1 MKMIPG
7 VVTRF
12 FIEVEILDEDGSLV
26 VTASAELNRAD
37 PITIS
42 KQWWGSV
49 GANLRPFVGQHLR
62 IRTPEGR
69 EGDFVVKA
77 STPAEADVVGFG
89 DPPL

>member
-1 MKMIPG
+1 MIPG

-12 FIEVEILDEDGSLV
+12 FVEVEILDEDGSLV

-37 PITIS
+37 PSTIS

-69 EGDFVVKA
+69 EGEFVVKA

-89 DPPL
+89 EPPL